1 MGRAIIA
8 AILVSVATGGAGCVT
23 VAEHR
28 KLEDEVA
35 GMRQSSRRSAQH
47 ATADLRAELRALRE
61 RLSVIEG
68 RIEANEHATQQALK
82 EAQQARREA
91 ARAPTSGARVPN
103 PDALAGA
110 APATTQGSQGTPGAP
125 AIESRGAPAPRP
137 PSGEVGAYRDA
148 RNAWR
153 DGAWQAC
160 IDRFRGF
167 LQTYPSSSYADD
179 AAFWLADCH
188 FKQGDYKTAIL
199 RFDDVVARY
208 PDGERSADALYRQGE
223 SLLRLGPGYSKA
235 ASRAFERVL
244 REYPESPR
252 APEAKRQLDLLKPN

>member
-1 MGRAIIA
+1 MRRAKLAGSLVVIA
-8 AILVSVATGGAGCVT
+8 LVGAGCVT

-28 KLEDEVA
+28 KLEDQVA
-35 GMRQSSRRSAQH
+35 SQRQSSRRSAQQ
-47 ATADLRAELRALRE
+47 ATADLRAEFRALQE
-61 RLSVIEG
+61 RLSIIEG
-68 RIEANEHATQQALK
+68 RIEANEHATQEALK
-82 EAQQARREA
+82 EAQQARHEA
-91 ARAPTSGARVPN
+91 AQAPVLAGPEPPRPELPAR
-103 PDALAGA
+103 GA
-110 APATTQGSQGTPGAP
+110 APSGTPAGP
-125 AIESRGAPAPRP
+125 PVDRRGGPAPGA
-137 PSGEVGAYRDA
+137 STSQGEVGAYREA

-153 DGAWQAC
+153 AGGWQDC
-160 IDRFRGF
+160 IDRFRTF
-167 LQTYPSSSYADD
+167 LQTYPASSYADD

-252 APEAKRQLDLLKPN
+252 APEAKRQLDLLKPH